1 MKKLYF
7 LNEEESKRILNLHK
21 DATKKQYLSEQSLSD
36 QELDET
42 DWGSI
47 ATGAQVGAA
56 AGAVAGVGFGVVGA
70 IPGALIGGA
79 IGMATA
85 IFNGG
90 TYSYEGVT
98 RILQV
103 CKSKE
108 MGKPLMSRQE
118 LSSIADGVNTAI
130 DGMGTD
136 EDAIKSN
143 LSKIKSIPDLCGL
156 VTIYQTRHGES
167 LFEALDDDIDSES
180 EWKNNVY
187 LPLLDAYEN
196 SKELGEKAAAVA
208 PSGTTTGT
216 TTGTTDTTKVIK
228 RGGVSNLQPKTKT
241 IQSTLGV
248 SQTGTMDQA
257 TIDALM
263 VKLQGSGQ

>member
-7 LNEEESKRILNLHK
+7 LNEEEKERILNLHK
-21 DATKKQYLSEQSLSD
+21 DATKRQYLSEQSLSD

-47 ATGAQVGAA
+47 ATGAQIGAVG
-56 AGAVAGVGFGVVGA
+56 GAVAGVGFGVVGA
-70 IPGALIGGA
+70 IPGAIIGGA
-79 IGMATA
+79 IGAVNA
-85 IFNGG
+85 ILNGG
-90 TYSYEGVT
+90 TYSYEGVA

-103 CKSKE
+103 CKTNSKE
-108 MGKPLMSRQE
+108 IGTPIMSRQE
-118 LSSIADGVNTAI
+118 LNSIADGVNTAI
-130 DGMGTD
+130 EGMGTD

-143 LSKIKSIPDLCGL
+143 LSKIKSIPDLCGV
-156 VTIYQTRHGES
+156 VTTYQTRHGES

-196 SKELGEKAAAVA
+196 SKELGEKAAAA
-208 PSGTTTGT
+208 TPSGTPSGTT
-216 TTGTTDTTKVIK
+216 DTKK
-228 RGGVSNLQPKTKT
+228 SGVSNLQPKTKT
-241 IQSTLGV
+241 IQTTLGV
-248 SQTGTMDQA
+248 TPTGTMDQA